1 MQSLAQMLCAALQ
14 ELAAA
19 LEAWFIIHFW
29 LQGQGEQDGG
39 LAHALNT
46 GFNPAGSVDAHL
58 QQQQLLQQRQLSA
71 HSTTS
76 ELQLEGRQLSG
87 QKPGELLLDQG
98 GEWWWTPVNLKACV
112 PPAWELCEFFLRG
125 KRRHAAELSGPIKLL
140 E

>member
-1 MQSLAQMLCAALQ
+1 MSGALSWLVMQPTAQVFCAALQ

-19 LEAWFIIHFW
+19 LRLIDRIW
-29 LQGQGEQDGG
+29 LQGQGEQDGA
-39 LAHALNT
+39 LAHALNA

-87 QKPGELLLDQG
+87 QKPGELLLYQG
-98 GEWWWTPVNLKACV
+98 VAGCQLVREVACC
-112 PPAWELCEFFLRG
+112 LHGSLG
-125 KRRHAAELSGPIKLL
+125 
-140 E
+140 

>member
-1 MQSLAQMLCAALQ
+1 MLCAALQ
-14 ELAAA
+14 TLAAA
-19 LEAWFIIHFW
+19 FEAWLNLRFW

-39 LAHALNT
+39 LAHALNA

-87 QKPGELLLDQG
+87 QKPGKLLLQQDG
-98 GEWWWTPVNLKACV
+98 G
-112 PPAWELCEFFLRG
+112 FLVDV
-125 KRRHAAELSGPIKLL
+125 S
-140 E
+140 